1 MKSFVMVIMIIFCC
15 SLCEGQDSKK
25 PSSNFEKT
33 KKSCE
38 SGNNQECLNLGMMY
52 ALGEEVPRD
61 SKKFV
66 LVLDK
71 ACSGGLSEA
80 CGLLASVYAQGGKGD
95 FADISKNNKKAYFYF
110 KKTCATGGP
119 KMCFIIATSYL
130 NKKDIVGLE
139 FLETACSQK
148 LYEAC
153 YTIGLFYNEGKIIKK
168 NSTKAKEYF
177 DISCKGNKDFCNQKS
192 GQK

>member
-1 MKSFVMVIMIIFCC
+1 MKSFVMVIMIIFCY

-71 ACSGGLSEA
+71 ACSEGLTEA
-80 CGLLASVYAQGGKGD
+80 CLLLASVYVQGGKGD
-95 FADISKNNKKAYFYF
+95 FSISKDNKKGYLYF
-110 KKTCATGGP
+110 KKACSSGGP
-119 KMCFIIATSYL
+119 KICFIIASSYL
-130 NKKDIVGLE
+130 NKKNIVGFE

-153 YTIGLFYNEGKIIKK
+153 HALGLFYNEGKIVKK

-192 GQK
+192 E